1 MNFTNIHNPI
11 QVADGIALTMTTE
24 SGDVIE
30 FKATPNDVMEY
41 GRDLYNR
48 AILGEFGTPVVKND
62 YYNEVEAGIKN
73 LIRQA
78 LISSDITLLRCM
90 ESGIALP
97 VEWVNYRVALRS
109 LLSSTLDESTV
120 IPVRPPYP
128 V

>member
-11 QVADGIALTMTTE
+11 QVADGIVLTMTTE
-24 SGDVIE
+24 SGNVIE

-41 GRDLYNR
+41 GRDLYGR

-62 YYNEVEAGIKN
+62 YYNEVEAGIRN

-78 LISSDITLLRCM
+78 LISSDITLLRCI

-97 VEWVNYRVALRS
+97 DEWVNYRVALRN

-120 IPVRPPYP
+120 MPVRPTYP